1 MWDQM
6 VAELE
11 GDARAHAGE
20 ATGMTTNES
29 ASILGCK
36 EAICAAAE
44 AIGLS
49 DEPIDPFGERN
60 IVFE

>member
-20 ATGMTTNES
+20 ATGMTTNEY

-36 EAICAAAE
+36 EATCAAAE
-44 AIGLS
+44 PIGLS
-49 DEPIDPFGERN
+49 DEPIRRKKHCLGR
-60 IVFE
+60 I